1 MILYFLFSVM
11 CTQFIARTHLIFTG
25 GKDGKIKQWDAD
37 KFELIVT
44 LQVTLTIYNSVA
56 YDGIRL

>member
-1 MILYFLFSVM
+1 M
-11 CTQFIARTHLIFTG
+11 CTQFIAKTHLIFTG

-44 LQVTLTIYNSVA
+44 LQVKLTIKNSMA
-56 YDGIRL
+56 YDEIRL

>member
-1 MILYFLFSVM
+1 M
-11 CTQFIARTHLIFTG
+11 CTQFIAKTHLIFTG

-44 LQVTLTIYNSVA
+44 LQVKLTIQWLMIGLDYK
-56 YDGIRL
+56 